1 MSIAALIL
9 AAGSSTRLGTS
20 KQLLPWGETTLLEHV
35 IERTRSFGIEEIWVV
50 IGHDAEKVLDAV
62 DFGGAS
68 VVINDE
74 YPEGMA
80 SSLRV
85 GLDSLTRESR
95 AEKVLIVLG
104 DQPDV
109 RSDVV
114 DELMSVAR
122 REKRAAVVPKYRYS
136 WSNPVI
142 IDRSLWAR
150 LMSLDG
156 DAGAQRLLQA
166 HPEWVREVW
175 FEHLPPRDID
185 TPHDVRELQPKP
197 DRPDA

>member
-9 AAGSSTRLGTS
+9 AAGSSTRLGSS
-20 KQLLPWGETTLLEHV
+20 KQLLPWGNKTLLEHV
-35 IERTRSFGIEEIWVV
+35 IDRTRSFGFDEIWVV
-50 IGHDAEKVLDAV
+50 IGHGSEQILDAV

-68 VVINDE
+68 VVINEE
-74 YPEGMA
+74 YQEGLA

-85 GLDSLTRESR
+85 GLDSLIRGSR
-95 AEKVLIVLG
+95 ADKAMFFMG
-104 DQPDV
+104 DQPEV

-114 DELMSVAR
+114 AELLNVAK
-122 REKRAAVVPKYRYS
+122 REKRQAIVPKYRYS

-142 IDRSLWAR
+142 VDRSLWER
-150 LMSLDG
+150 LMSLEG

-175 FEHLPPRDID
+175 FENLPPRDVD
-185 TPHDVRELQPKP
+185 TTQDVADLQPKG
-197 DRPDA
+197 

>member
-20 KQLLPWGETTLLEHV
+20 KQLLPWGDKTLLEHV
-35 IERTRSFGIEEIWVV
+35 IARTRSFGFEEIWVV
-50 IGHDAEKVLDAV
+50 IGHESERILDEV

-68 VVINDE
+68 VVINEE
-74 YPEGMA
+74 YEEGLA

-85 GLDSLTRESR
+85 GLDSLIRGSR
-95 AEKVLIVLG
+95 ADKVMFVMG
-104 DQPDV
+104 DQPEV

-114 DELMSVAR
+114 AELVAVAKK
-122 REKRAAVVPKYRYS
+122 EKRPAVVPKYRYS
-136 WSNPVI
+136 WSNPAIV
-142 IDRSLWAR
+142 DRSLWER
-150 LMSLDG
+150 LMSLEG

-175 FEHLPPRDID
+175 FEHLPPRDVD
-185 TPHDVRELQPKP
+185 TPQDVGEMQP
-197 DRPDA
+197 RS

>member
-9 AAGSSTRLGTS
+9 AAGSSTRLGSS
-20 KQLLPWGETTLLEHV
+20 KQLLPWGNKTLLEHV
-35 IERTRSFGIEEIWVV
+35 IDRTRSFGFDEIWVV
-50 IGHDAEKVLDAV
+50 IGHGSEQILDAV

-68 VVINDE
+68 VVINEE
-74 YPEGMA
+74 YQEGLA

-85 GLDSLTRESR
+85 GLDSLIRGSR
-95 AEKVLIVLG
+95 ADKAMFFMG
-104 DQPDV
+104 DQPEV

-114 DELMSVAR
+114 AELLNVAK
-122 REKRAAVVPKYRYS
+122 REKRQAIVPKYRYS

-142 IDRSLWAR
+142 VDRSLWER
-150 LMSLDG
+150 LMSLEG

-175 FEHLPPRDID
+175 FENLPPKDVD
-185 TPHDVRELQPKP
+185 TTQDVADLQPKG
-197 DRPDA
+197 